1 MSMKRSDLVFLGFA
15 MAAGFT
21 LGYFYGSGE
30 GLRHAAN
37 SCIFA
42 EGFVVGGRQFD
53 CKEQHPD
60 STTESEAMSL

>member
-1 MSMKRSDLVFLGFA
+1 MSRKRSDLVFIGLA

-42 EGFVVGGRQFD
+42 EGFSVGGRQFD
-53 CKEQHPD
+53 CQEQP
-60 STTESEAMSL
+60 TESTPEQQSVSL